1 VLQGLTKK
9 FLTIRGNLLLINL
22 VVIGLIFW
30 LAVSF
35 LHIAAT
41 QRKEAKLL
49 QGSMDAE
56 RAISEAS
63 EALNIEGRRFNQQ
76 LHSSRNLSGRHL
88 EKLND
93 ATLVTDKSLE
103 ASTVRIK
110 HLVTREGFID
120 KIPASE
126 ESLRDLF
133 ESLKLHR
140 SELPEKRSFAL
151 AQAAG
156 NQVASDIKAH
166 MRLRS
171 QHNLIQEKLVSLASS
186 LNYLP
191 SQDAASVSIYQTL
204 MNQIL
209 IINVDLARKYLALS
223 DVIAGTSDTS
233 VADIRLLDEKI
244 QQRLEHLIRLS
255 QASNRAEELLPLAS
269 MVQRYYQENYLRTAR
284 ELSRSKY
291 SSTAASF
298 TQEDWLI
305 VSSELSRLIN
315 KLASSTHDS
324 IEVLANISAERSTRN
339 FFIDIILVA
348 LCFMITAASVLISR
362 RMKQHAYQDGLTQL
376 ANRLNFE
383 STLLEATTSNSQS
396 HAVIFLDLDGFKAI
410 NDNYGHA
417 VGDELLIEVATRL
430 KAMCRSTDLLARL
443 GGDEFSVLL
452 RDIESSAAV
461 ERLASRLVNAI
472 EEVVSIRDLNLK
484 VGASAGVCISPE
496 DCEGGVDLLRNA
508 DIAMYHAKTNKSENA
523 GKVFRFNQDM
533 AANYQERLVLE
544 QDLKRAFE
552 NREFHMVYQ
561 PKVCTQTGKVLSVEA
576 LLRWTHPE
584 RGLVSPVV
592 FIPVAEETGLMGRI
606 GQWVLNESC
615 REIAQLQKQGLNDMQ
630 VAVNISAQQFGDQH
644 FVDRV
649 QDALRTHDLEY
660 SNLTLEVT
668 ESIVMNDIERVIQML
683 KQLQSLGIDIAVDDF
698 GTGYSS
704 LQYLQELP
712 LNTLKIDRAFI
723 IALDNHAP
731 DCSVANSIVQMAALF
746 SLETVAEGVETLEQ
760 ERMVRSLG
768 VHHIQGYRYSKPVS
782 AHELPGVVEKIAQM
796 GAESDFYQNQRAA

>member
-1 VLQGLTKK
+1 MKK

-35 LHIAAT
+35 LQIAAN
-41 QRKEAKLL
+41 QREEAKLL

-76 LHSSRNLSGRHL
+76 LHSSRSLSSKHL
-88 EKLND
+88 GQLNEAMLD
-93 ATLVTDKSLE
+93 TDKSLE
-103 ASTVRIK
+103 TSTVRIK
-110 HLVTREGFID
+110 QLVTLEGFID
-120 KIPASE
+120 NIPASE
-126 ESLRDLF
+126 ESLRELF
-133 ESLKLHR
+133 EALKQQR
-140 SELPEKRSFAL
+140 SQLPEKRSFAL

-156 NQVASDIKAH
+156 NQVASDINAH
-166 MRLRS
+166 MKLRS
-171 QHNLIQEKLVSLASS
+171 QHNAIQEKLVSLASS
-186 LNYLP
+186 LSYLP

-233 VADIRLLDEKI
+233 AADIRLLDEKI
-244 QQRLEHLIRLS
+244 KQRLGHLKRLS
-255 QASNRAEELLPLAS
+255 QASKQAEVLYPQAI
-269 MVQRYYQENYLRTAR
+269 MVQNYYQENYLRTAR
-284 ELSRSKY
+284 ELSRSRY
-291 SSTAASF
+291 STTAASF
-298 TQEDWLI
+298 TQEDWRI
-305 VSSELSRLIN
+305 VSSELNRLIN
-315 KLASSTHDS
+315 NLAGSTHNS
-324 IEVLANISAERSTRN
+324 IEALANISAERSTRN
-339 FFIDIILVA
+339 FFIDIILVV
-348 LCFMITAASVLISR
+348 LCFLITAASVLISR

-383 STLLEATTSNSQS
+383 STLLEATTSSSQN

-430 KAMCRSTDLLARL
+430 KAMCRATDLLARL

-452 RDIESSAAV
+452 CDVESSTAV

-472 EEVVSIRDLNLK
+472 EEVVNIRDLNLK

-496 DCEGGVDLLRNA
+496 DCEGGVE
-508 DIAMYHAKTNKSENA
+508 SENTS
-523 GKVFRFNQDM
+523 KVFRFNQDM
-533 AANYQERLVLE
+533 AANYQDRLVLE

-552 NREFHMVYQ
+552 NGEFHMVYQ

-615 REIAQLQKQGLNDMQ
+615 REIAQLQKQGLHDMQ

-649 QDALRTHDLEY
+649 QDALRTHELEY

-683 KQLQSLGIDIAVDDF
+683 KKLQSLGIDIAVDDF

-746 SLETVAEGVETLEQ
+746 NLDTVAEGVETLEQ
-760 ERMVRSLG
+760 ELMVRSLG
-768 VHHIQGYRYSKPVS
+768 VHHIQS
-782 AHELPGVVEKIAQM
+782 PG
-796 GAESDFYQNQRAA
+796 FT